1 MMKNLSFLL
10 IAICSCTLSYAQDAA
25 GSDSIKAIFAKYI
38 SLADSTQELKR
49 RINGVAE
56 NVASMNINIE
66 KRFGSNLYAPE
77 NIIARRER
85 TIKKTADFIK
95 SAEPLFDQ
103 ILRTSE
109 TEAILQKL
117 TALNN
122 VNDSSLGFSL
132 ATDMT
137 RVLDQTL
144 FSNPQSRKGTDKA
157 KFFAIVNNILKSPL
171 TKGLA
176 DLVPMGNAVRA
187 VANLAF
193 TTTLYNPKIKV
204 EDLTSALD
212 VKFKYYIVYY
222 DGLEGAYTR
231 YEQGLTSLTTRRDA
245 VRDLLRD
252 YAYNF
257 QETLSE
263 TRIPERSDE
272 KYMELLKAFKTSEV
286 AASIERVR
294 NDPKN
299 KTKVGQIN
307 YDALVN
313 DSRLILSEVNAVQA
327 KFISDELMSLSNSYF
342 DNLITY
348 NENVKSVI
356 KNLSGNL
363 GSLEKRTQKIR
374 DIDDNISKLK
384 KLKEKGTTL
393 VLLKSALEELL
404 RP

>member
-1 MMKNLSFLL
+1 MRNLSILFVLLFSFLG
-10 IAICSCTLSYAQDAA
+10 AYAQDSAETA
-25 GSDSIKAIFAKYI
+25 GIKMIYAKYL
-38 SLADSTQELKR
+38 SLADSTQDLKR
-49 RINGVAE
+49 RIDGVAE
-56 NVASMNINIE
+56 NVASMNISIE
-66 KRFGSNLYAPE
+66 KRFGSSLYAPE
-77 NIIARRER
+77 NIINRRER
-85 TIKKTADFIK
+85 AIKKTADFIK

-122 VNDSSLGFSL
+122 INDSSLGFSL
-132 ATDMT
+132 STDI
-137 RVLDQTL
+137 RQILDRTL
-144 FSNPQSRKGTDKA
+144 FSNPQARKGTDKA
-157 KFFAIVNNILKSPL
+157 KFFAIVDNILKSPL

-176 DLVPMGNAVRA
+176 DMLPMGNAVRS

-193 TTTLYNPKIKV
+193 ATTLSNPKIKV

-222 DGLEGAYTR
+222 DGLEDAYTK

-245 VRDLLRD
+245 VRELLRD

-257 QETLSE
+257 METLNE
-263 TRIPERSDE
+263 TKIPERTDE
-272 KYMELLKAFKTSEV
+272 KYMALLKNFKTSEI

-299 KTKVGQIN
+299 KNKNGQVA

-313 DSRLILSEVNAVQA
+313 DSRLMLSEVNAVQA

-342 DNLITY
+342 DNLIAY

-363 GSLEKRTQKIR
+363 GSLERRTQKIG

-393 VLLKSALEELL
+393 VLLKSSLEELL
-404 RP
+404 KQ

>member
-1 MMKNLSFLL
+1 MKTFFLL
-10 IAICSCTLSYAQDAA
+10 GINICFSTLAYAQDAA
-25 GSDSIKAIFAKYI
+25 GSDSIKVIFAKYI
-38 SLADSTQELKR
+38 ALADSTQELKR

-56 NVASMNINIE
+56 NVASMNVNIE

-132 ATDMT
+132 STDI
-137 RVLDQTL
+137 RQILDQTL
-144 FSNPQSRKGTDKA
+144 FSNPQARKATDKA

-176 DLVPMGNAVRA
+176 DLVPMGNAVRS

-193 TTTLYNPKIKV
+193 TTTLSNPKIKV

-299 KTKVGQIN
+299 KTRNGQVA

-393 VLLKSALEELL
+393 VLLKSALDELL

>member
-1 MMKNLSFLL
+1 MKIISVFFATLC
-10 IAICSCTLSYAQDAA
+10 ISCFAQAQDAA
-25 GSDSIKAIFAKYI
+25 DVDSVKSIYAKYI
-38 SLADSTQELKR
+38 ALADSTQELKR

-56 NVASMNINIE
+56 NVASMNVNIE

-77 NIIARRER
+77 NVIARRER
-85 TIKKTADFIK
+85 TIRKTADFIK

-132 ATDMT
+132 STDMT
-137 RVLDQTL
+137 RILDQTL
-144 FSNPQSRKGTDKA
+144 FSNPQARRATDRG

-176 DLVPMGNAVRA
+176 DLVPMGNAVRS

-193 TTTLYNPKIKV
+193 ATTLQNPKIKV
-204 EDLTSALD
+204 QDLTSALD

-257 QETLSE
+257 HETLNE
-263 TRIPERSDE
+263 TKVPVRSDE
-272 KYMELLKAFKTSEV
+272 KYMELLKTFKTSEV
-286 AASIERVR
+286 AASIDRVR

-299 KTKVGQIN
+299 KTKSGQVA

-363 GSLEKRTQKIR
+363 GSAEKRAEKLR
-374 DIDDNISKLK
+374 DIDQNIAKLK

-393 VLLKSALEELL
+393 VLLKSALDELL
-404 RP
+404 RG